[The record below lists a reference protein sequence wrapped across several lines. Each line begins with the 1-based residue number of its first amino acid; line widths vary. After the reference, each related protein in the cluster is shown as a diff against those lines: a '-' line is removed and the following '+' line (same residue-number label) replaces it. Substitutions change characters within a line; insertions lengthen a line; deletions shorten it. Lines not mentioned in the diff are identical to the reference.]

1 MNEAVKNLRHKDY
14 NPCGELTGVERE
26 ICDEATKN
34 FPNLP
39 FSEVM
44 RAVAVKAVAKLEHE
58 KNFPNEAA
66 LIDWSLHE
74 LNQVEWHVVV
84 QFGDSSPLEVGLS
97 KYVAHVLYENR
108 YNIHYN
114 ALLNYCRTL
123 DEKAFATGLPAEQL
137 EQKIDSLAKEA
148 DYSTKVNDL
157 IEQLHN
163 FIKGSGSICLSDIV
177 TTIFDVFT

>member
-1 MNEAVKNLRHKDY
+1 MHESVKNLSLKDY

-26 ICDEATKN
+26 LCDEATKN

-44 RAVAVKAVAKLEHE
+44 RAVAVKAVAELQT

-66 LIDWSLHE
+66 LVDWSLHE

-84 QFGDSSPLEVGLS
+84 QFDDSSPLEVGLS
-97 KYVAHVLYENR
+97 KYLAHVLYENR

-123 DEKAFATGLPAEQL
+123 DEKVFAMGLPAEQL

-157 IEQLHN
+157 IEQLHK
-163 FIKGSGSICLSDIV
+163 FIEGYGSICLADIV